1 MDLAEVVGQLAE
13 LKRFPVEELEGESP
27 FVAAL
32 DAEGLVGHHA
42 FHLRDGSGRPPD
54 VNDLPVLRGYSA
66 RYLDNMVAGALAE
79 WARVRAPDGRE
90 FPLLDP
96 AWTADLS
103 ERLGRPFA
111 VRERSRGSTV
121 LLTLLSRATLRFAE
135 RAYGKALEPSLVR
148 AAMIVDV
155 PEGKAFA
162 EDAWLGRRLR
172 IGDAL
177 LAVDAPAADALVPAP
192 IADVG
197 DLDMIRGLLH
207 VRGGT
212 LGLSVRVVSGLRLR
226 AGDSV
231 LLVD

>member
-1 MDLAEVVGQLAE
+1 MDLAEVVGQLSE

-27 FVAAL
+27 FVAAV
-32 DAEGLVGHHA
+32 DADGLVGHHG
-42 FHLRDGSGRPPD
+42 FHLLDESGRAPD
-54 VNDLPVLRGYSA
+54 ATEIPVLRGYSA
-66 RYLDNMVAGALAE
+66 RYLDNMVPGTLAE
-79 WARVRAPDGRE
+79 WARVRVPDGRE

-96 AWTADLS
+96 GWTADLS
-103 ERLGRPFA
+103 ARVGHPFG
-111 VRERSRGSTV
+111 VRQRSPGSPV
-121 LLTLLSRATLRFAE
+121 LLTLLSRGTVRFAE
-135 RAYGKALEPSLVR
+135 RAYGKPLEPSLVR
-148 AAMIVDV
+148 ATMIVEV

-162 EDAWLGRRLR
+162 EDAWLGHRLR

-177 LAVDAPAADALVPAP
+177 LAIESAATDALVPAP
-192 IADVG
+192 IPGAG
-197 DLDMIRGLLH
+197 DLDMLRGLLH